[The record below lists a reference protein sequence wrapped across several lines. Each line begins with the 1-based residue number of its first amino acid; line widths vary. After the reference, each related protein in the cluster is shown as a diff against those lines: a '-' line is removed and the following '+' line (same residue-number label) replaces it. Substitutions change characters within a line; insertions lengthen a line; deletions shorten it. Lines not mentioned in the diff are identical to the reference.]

1 MASTYTMVAYGSQGS
16 AVKQLQS
23 ELNRRGYS
31 LDEDGIFGK
40 KTRAAV
46 RDYQKKNG
54 LRMVDGIAGDETWGS
69 LLASPTA
76 EEQAALDAA
85 AAEAARPRAEVT
97 ESTARRLQELEKG
110 YTPSDEVA
118 SAREYRDSVAA
129 LEPEGYESGFS
140 EKLQALYDQIAGRKA
155 FEYDPEEDE
164 DYQRYAKLYAARGAA
179 AMEDTLGKAAALTG
193 GYGSSYAQTAG
204 QQAYNGYLQELAA
217 LVPELRQAALAEY
230 SQEGQAL
237 ETQYDLLTQQ
247 EKNEYQRWQ
256 DGRKEWEKLLAA
268 AQDEYESAGD
278 RDQRMYQALL
288 NHFEDKAEQEKK
300 LSSSGVRLVDSGE
313 DGGRGESLSSTAAES
328 LQRAVRNYL
337 KKGNGDLAQA
347 LNLKR
352 SKYGRAIMA
361 IRDNRIAAE
370 SVGLNVTWYKLAV
383 FVIAAFFAGCAGVLY
398 GHSLANIKAAAF
410 DYNMSIEILVIV
422 VLGGMG
428 SVPGSIVSAIVLT
441 VLPEALREVADYRML
456 VYAIVLILVMQ
467 ATNNPTMK
475 RFFGSV
481 REKLTPKRK
490 ERAAL

>member
-118 SAREYRDSVAA
+118 AAREYRDSVAA
-129 LEPEGYESGFS
+129 LEPE
-140 EKLQALYDQIAGRKA
+140 
-155 FEYDPEEDE
+155 
-164 DYQRYAKLYAARGAA
+164 
-179 AMEDTLGKAAALTG
+179 
-193 GYGSSYAQTAG
+193 
-204 QQAYNGYLQELAA
+204 
-217 LVPELRQAALAEY
+217 LRQAALAEY
-230 SQEGQAL
+230 RQEGQAL

-300 LSSSGVRLVDSGE
+300 LSSSGVQLVDSGE

-328 LQRAVRNYL
+328 LQRAVHNYL
-337 KKGNGDLAQA
+337 KKGNGDMAQA
-347 LNLKR
+347 LVE
-352 SKYGRAIMA
+352 KYAQRMTPAQ
-361 IRDNRIAAE
+361 RRR
-370 SVGLNVTWYKLAV
+370 
-383 FVIAAFFAGCAGVLY
+383 
-398 GHSLANIKAAAF
+398 F
-410 DYNMSIEILVIV
+410 DALLS
-422 VLGGMG
+422 GGG
-428 SVPGSIVSAIVLT
+428 
-441 VLPEALREVADYRML
+441 
-456 VYAIVLILVMQ
+456 Q
-467 ATNNPTMK
+467 
-475 RFFGSV
+475 
-481 REKLTPKRK
+481 
-490 ERAAL
+490 

>member
-97 ESTARRLQELEKG
+97 ESTARRLQELEKA

-118 SAREYRDSVAA
+118 AAKEYRDSVAA

-230 SQEGQAL
+230 RQEGQAL

-278 RDQRMYQALL
+278 RDQKLYQTLL

-347 LNLKR
+347 LVE
-352 SKYGRAIMA
+352 KYAQRMTPAQ
-361 IRDNRIAAE
+361 RQR
-370 SVGLNVTWYKLAV
+370 
-383 FVIAAFFAGCAGVLY
+383 
-398 GHSLANIKAAAF
+398 F
-410 DYNMSIEILVIV
+410 DALLS
-422 VLGGMG
+422 GGG
-428 SVPGSIVSAIVLT
+428 
-441 VLPEALREVADYRML
+441 
-456 VYAIVLILVMQ
+456 Q
-467 ATNNPTMK
+467 
-475 RFFGSV
+475 
-481 REKLTPKRK
+481 
-490 ERAAL
+490 

>member
-118 SAREYRDSVAA
+118 AAREYRDSVAA

-179 AMEDTLGKAAALTG
+179 AMEDTLGKAAAL
-193 GYGSSYAQTAG
+193 
-204 QQAYNGYLQELAA
+204 
-217 LVPELRQAALAEY
+217 VPELRQAALAEY
-230 SQEGQAL
+230 RQAEQAL

-337 KKGNGDLAQA
+337 KKGNGDMAQA
-347 LNLKR
+347 LVE
-352 SKYGRAIMA
+352 KYAQRMTPAQ
-361 IRDNRIAAE
+361 RRR
-370 SVGLNVTWYKLAV
+370 
-383 FVIAAFFAGCAGVLY
+383 
-398 GHSLANIKAAAF
+398 F
-410 DYNMSIEILVIV
+410 DALLS
-422 VLGGMG
+422 GGG
-428 SVPGSIVSAIVLT
+428 
-441 VLPEALREVADYRML
+441 
-456 VYAIVLILVMQ
+456 Q
-467 ATNNPTMK
+467 
-475 RFFGSV
+475 
-481 REKLTPKRK
+481 
-490 ERAAL
+490 